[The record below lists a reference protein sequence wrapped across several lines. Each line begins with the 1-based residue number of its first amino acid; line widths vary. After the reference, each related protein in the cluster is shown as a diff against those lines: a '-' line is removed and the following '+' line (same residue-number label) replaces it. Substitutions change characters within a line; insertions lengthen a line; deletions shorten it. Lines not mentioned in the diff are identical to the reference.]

1 MRPLIATVA
10 LSLIATPAFADAPQA
25 ALDLI
30 SASNAQGVFEPAESE
45 PGAIVV
51 RHPRSGLVCRMGA
64 GAANRLLVFAQA
76 ARGEDVACETMVDG
90 VTIVVFAT
98 RFSFATS
105 LDEQIQGVESAI
117 RRRYPDAQPYAAT
130 RPISSDALPA
140 HRAAAFFVSRDGARC
155 FTSANVAQVGDWVI
169 KLRYTAPAADEAAAA
184 QAEAA
189 AGRAFA
195 ATLADLVVARAP
207 QP

>member
-1 MRPLIATVA
+1 MRPLVATVA

-30 SASNAQGVFEPAESE
+30 AASNAQGVFEAAPSE

-64 GAANRLLVFAQA
+64 GAVNRLLLFPQA
-76 ARGEDVACETMVDG
+76 ARGEDVACETTIDG
-90 VTIVVFAT
+90 VTIVLFAT
-98 RFSFATS
+98 RFSFNTS

-117 RRRYPDAQPYAAT
+117 RQRYPGAQPYAAT
-130 RPISSDALPA
+130 REISSDALPA
-140 HRAAAFFVSRDGARC
+140 HRSAAFFVSRDGGRC
-155 FTSANVAQVGDWVI
+155 FTSASVAQLGDWVI
-169 KLRYTAPAADEAAAA
+169 KLRYTAPAGNDEAARAA
-184 QAEAA
+184 ETA

-195 ATLADLVVARAP
+195 ATLADIVEARTP

>member
-1 MRPLIATVA
+1 MRPLVVTVA
-10 LSLIATPAFADAPQA
+10 LSLAATPALADAPQA

-30 SASNAQGVFEPAESE
+30 AGANAQGVFEAAASE

-64 GAANRLLVFAQA
+64 GATNRLLVFPQA
-76 ARGEDVACETMVDG
+76 ARGEDVACETVIDG
-90 VTIVVFAT
+90 VTVVLFAT

-117 RRRYPDAQPYAAT
+117 RQRYPDAAPYAAT
-130 RPISSDALPA
+130 REISSDALPA
-140 HRAAAFFVSRDGARC
+140 HRTAAFFVRRDGARC
-155 FTSANVAQVGDWVI
+155 FTSASVAQVGEWVI
-169 KLRYTAPAADEAAAA
+169 KLRYTAPAGDEEAAR

-195 ATLADLVVARAP
+195 ATLADIVDARTP